1 MCGCACH
8 QTGKRGCGFCGCSG
22 WYVVIGISGYLR
34 SGKDSAGK
42 ALVEDGFH
50 HASFAAKLKDFLYA
64 VNPIVDA
71 DAFGARIRVRDLV
84 DNCGWEDA
92 KDRYPEVRALL
103 QRVGTDAGRNVLGDN
118 VWVDAVMRDLPQR
131 PVVFTDVRFPNEAKA
146 IQDAGGAVVRITRP
160 GFTPGPDAHISE
172 TALDN
177 FRFDYHVSNSGTLDD
192 LHSAIR
198 GIAAMERVER

>member
-8 QTGKRGCGFCGCSG
+8 QAGKSGCGFCGCSG
-22 WYVVIGISGYLR
+22 WYLIIGVSGYLR
-34 SGKDSAGK
+34 SGKDSAGQ
-42 ALVEDGFH
+42 ALVADGFH

-64 VNPIVDA
+64 VNPWVEIQGSKSFRVRNVVDA
-71 DAFGARIRVRDLV
+71 H
-84 DNCGWEDA
+84 GWEYA
-92 KDRYPEVRALL
+92 KDQFPEVRALL
-103 QRVGTDAGRNVLGDN
+103 QRVGTDAGRKVLGEN

-160 GFTPGPDAHISE
+160 GFTPGPDAHVSE
-172 TALDN
+172 TALDD
-177 FRFDYHVSNSGTLDD
+177 FRFDYHVTNSGTLDD